1 MILLEY
7 HLIKM
12 KLLRRDTDAALKA
25 LLLIAQNPNRR
36 LDTAKLSKA
45 MNISRQFL
53 RRILQELQKKGFLK
67 SARGRGGGFWL
78 GLESDSLKILQ
89 VIESFQGKVEL
100 QECLWRKELCPDIKT
115 CVLRRKILELEA
127 KLIEELKN
135 LTLGDLL
142 KVNKKYLL
150 SDSEKNAIRQ
160 GGKKW
165 NRRKILR
172 EKQDQPKS

>member
-1 MILLEY
+1 
-7 HLIKM
+7 M

-36 LDTAKLSKA
+36 LDTAKLSKE

-78 GLESDSLKILQ
+78 ALEPDSLKILQ
-89 VIESFQGKVEL
+89 AIESFQGKVEL
-100 QECLWRKELCPDIKT
+100 QDCLFRKDLCPDIKT
-115 CVLRRKILELEA
+115 CILRRKILELEA
-127 KLIEELKN
+127 KLIQELKS

-142 KVNKKYLL
+142 KVNKKIT
-150 SDSEKNAIRQ
+150 SFSFRKETKSGKEAKNETEKKSS
-160 GGKKW
+160 GKNKPDH
-165 NRRKILR
+165 NF
-172 EKQDQPKS
+172 DD

>member
-1 MILLEY
+1 MILFLY
-7 HLIKM
+7 HLIVM

-25 LLLIAQNPNRR
+25 LFLIAQNSNRR
-36 LDTAKLSKA
+36 LDTAKLSKE
-45 MNISRQFL
+45 MNISRPFL

-78 GLESDSLKILQ
+78 ELEANSLKILQ

-100 QECLWRKELCPDIKT
+100 QECLFRKELCPDIKT

-127 KLIEELKN
+127 KLIEELKS

-142 KVNKKYLL
+142 KINKKSSLGFT
-150 SDSEKNAIRQ
+150 KR
-160 GGKKW
+160 
-165 NRRKILR
+165 
-172 EKQDQPKS
+172 